1 MATIQI
7 ELPDQIAQ
15 EAERAGLLSPE
26 ALEELLRQGLK
37 RKSLDKL
44 FEAMD
49 KIAAANDLPYMSPE
63 EVAEE
68 IKLMRAEKR
77 AAAKT

>member
-1 MATIQI
+1 MATVQI
-7 ELPDQIAQ
+7 ELPDQLVQ
-15 EAERAGLLSPE
+15 EAEQAGLLSP
-26 ALEELLRQGLK
+26 AVLEELLRDGLR

-44 FEAMD
+44 FSAMD
-49 KIAAANDLPYMSPE
+49 SIAATNDLPYMSPE

-68 IKLMRAEKR
+68 IKIMRAERR

>member
-1 MATIQI
+1 
-7 ELPDQIAQ
+7 
-15 EAERAGLLSPE
+15 
-26 ALEELLRQGLK
+26 
-37 RKSLDKL
+37 
-44 FEAMD
+44 MD

>member
-37 RKSLDKL
+37 R
-44 FEAMD
+44 
-49 KIAAANDLPYMSPE
+49 
-63 EVAEE
+63 
-68 IKLMRAEKR
+68 
-77 AAAKT
+77 

>member
-7 ELPDQIAQ
+7 ELPDQVAQ

-26 ALEELLRQGLK
+26 ALEELFRAGLR

-44 FEAMD
+44 FSAMD
-49 KIAAANDLPYMSPE
+49 SIAATNDLPYMSPE

-68 IKLMRAEKR
+68 IKIMRAERR
-77 AAAKT
+77 AAVKT

>member
-7 ELPDQIAQ
+7 ELPDQLVQ
-15 EAERAGLLSPE
+15 EAERAGLLSPA
-26 ALEELLRQGLK
+26 ALEELLRARLR

-44 FEAMD
+44 FSAMD
-49 KIAAANDLPYMSPE
+49 GIAATNDLPYMSPE

-68 IKLMRAEKR
+68 IKIMRAEKR

>member
-1 MATIQI
+1 MATVQI
-7 ELPDQIAQ
+7 ELPDQLVQ
-15 EAERAGLLSPE
+15 EAERAGLLSPAE
-26 ALEELLRQGLK
+26 LEEWLRARLR

-44 FEAMD
+44 FSAMD
-49 KIAAANDLPYMSPE
+49 TIAATNDLPYMSPE

-68 IKLMRAEKR
+68 IKIMRAEKR

>member
-26 ALEELLRQGLK
+26 ALEELLRQGLR

-44 FEAMD
+44 FESMD
-49 KIAAANDLPYMSPE
+49 KIAAENDLPYMSPE

-68 IKLMRAEKR
+68 IKIMRAEKR
-77 AAAKT
+77 AAAKA